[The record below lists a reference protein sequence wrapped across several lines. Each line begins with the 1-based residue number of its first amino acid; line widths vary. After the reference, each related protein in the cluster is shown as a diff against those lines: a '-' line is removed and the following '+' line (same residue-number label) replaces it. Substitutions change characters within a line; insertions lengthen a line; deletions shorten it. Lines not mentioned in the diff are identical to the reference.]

1 MSVKDIAYIGI
12 RDVDVAER
20 YWKAQHMFE
29 RCSQHLCDVILFIL
43 QIYNRQVRNHR
54 IHNAR
59 YRPTRHRLRHGER
72 SGACKPWVS
81 LRWMF

>member
-29 RCSQHLCDVILFIL
+29 RCSQHLCDVILFSC
-43 QIYNRQVRNHR
+43 
-54 IHNAR
+54 R
-59 YRPTRHRLRHGER
+59 YIIDKYGIIAYTMHDIDRHGIAYVMENVLER
-72 SGACKPWVS
+72 VNPG
-81 LRWMF
+81 